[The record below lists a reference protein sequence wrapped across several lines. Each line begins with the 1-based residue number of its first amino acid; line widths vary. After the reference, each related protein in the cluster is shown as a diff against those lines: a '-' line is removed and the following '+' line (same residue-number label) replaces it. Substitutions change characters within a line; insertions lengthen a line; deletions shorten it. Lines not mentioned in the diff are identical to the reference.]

1 MKSNRTWPMMFAA
14 ALLALAPGLVA
25 AQQLKIGVA
34 DLAELRAKAPQAQAA
49 STALEREFASRQREL
64 IAEQEQVQRLQER
77 LTREADVLA
86 DQEQAMTLERDLR
99 NRQRDLQRNVSQ
111 YEEDLNLRRNE
122 ELSKLQR
129 QILTEV
135 QTYAREQ
142 NFDLVLVEG
151 VIFASDKVNITA
163 AVLQRLQSRNTPQN

>member
-1 MKSNRTWPMMFAA
+1 MKSKFTWPMLLAA
-14 ALLALAPGLVA
+14 GLLALAPGHA
-25 AQQLKIGVA
+25 SAQALKVGVA

-129 QILTEV
+129 LILSEI
-135 QTYAREQ
+135 QAYSREQ
-142 NFDLVLVEG
+142 NYDLVMVEG
-151 VIFASDKVNITA
+151 VIYASERIDVTD
-163 AVLQRLQSRNTPQN
+163 AVLARLQALGAKN

>member
-1 MKSNRTWPMMFAA
+1 MKFNFTWPMLLAA
-14 ALLALAPGLVA
+14 GLLALAPGYAA
-25 AQQLKIGVA
+25 AQALKVGVA

-49 STALEREFASRQREL
+49 STSLEREFAARQREL

-99 NRQRDLQRNVSQ
+99 NRQRDLQRNVTQ

-129 QILTEV
+129 LILTEI
-135 QTYAREQ
+135 QAYAREEKY
-142 NFDLVLVEG
+142 DLVMVEG
-151 VIFASDKVNITA
+151 VIFASERVNVTN
-163 AVLQRLQSRNTPQN
+163 AVLARLQALGAKN

>member
-1 MKSNRTWPMMFAA
+1 MNSTRTWPMLVAA
-14 ALLALAPGLVA
+14 AMLALTPGLVA
-25 AQQLKIGVA
+25 AQQLKVGVA

-64 IAEQEQVQRLQER
+64 ISEQEQVQRLQER

-86 DQEQAMTLERDLR
+86 DQEQAMELERDLR

-129 QILTEV
+129 LILSEI
-135 QTYAREQ
+135 QAYSREE
-142 NFDLVLVEG
+142 NYDLVMVEG
-151 VIFASDKVNITA
+151 VIYASERVDVTD
-163 AVLQRLQSRNTPQN
+163 AVLARLQALGANN